1 MTKIV
6 FIRHGQTE
14 WNITGKYQGQTNVPL
29 SEEGVRQA
37 QKLAENFPL
46 ERLDAV
52 HASDLDRAMVTA
64 GCVAARFGLEVQP
77 EAAFRE
83 LSFGEWE
90 GLTYEEIVSRWPDA
104 MENFLQQ
111 PDRLSIPSG
120 ESFRDLQARA
130 VARVQELICQ
140 YDGKIIAVVAHGGI
154 LRTILCHAL
163 HMPLSY
169 LWSIRQFNT
178 ALNIVTYEK
187 GWSTVELMNST
198 AHLGASRTPEKI

>member
-29 SEEGVRQA
+29 SAEGLGQA
-37 QKLAENFPL
+37 RRLAENFPL
-46 ERLDAV
+46 EQLDAV

-64 GCVAARFGLEVQP
+64 RCVAERFGLEVHP
-77 EAAFRE
+77 ESSFRE
-83 LSFGEWE
+83 LNFGKWE

-104 MENFLQQ
+104 MENFLRH
-111 PDRLSIPSG
+111 PDLLSIPGG
-120 ESFRDLQARA
+120 ESFDILQARA
-130 VARVQELICQ
+130 MERVSELIRR
-140 YDGKIIAVVAHGGI
+140 YEGKTIAVVAHGGV

-178 ALNIVTYEK
+178 ALSIVSYEK

-198 AHLGASRTPEKI
+198 AHLGTARTPEKI